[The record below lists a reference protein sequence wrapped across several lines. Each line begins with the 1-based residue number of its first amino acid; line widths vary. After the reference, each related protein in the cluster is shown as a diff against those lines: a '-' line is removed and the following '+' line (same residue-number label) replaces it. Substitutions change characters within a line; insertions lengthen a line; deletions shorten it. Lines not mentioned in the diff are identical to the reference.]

1 MPKEKELETRRIMED
16 LEAQKAE
23 FEQNL
28 PPGQKLLQVPFFRK
42 VQKSLTSLQFGILL
56 TKLQ

>member
-1 MPKEKELETRRIMED
+1 MLRMQVKPLSKYLVAAKEKELETRRIMED

-28 PPGQKLLQVPFFRK
+28 PPGQKLLQVTF
-42 VQKSLTSLQFGILL
+42 S
-56 TKLQ
+56 

>member
-1 MPKEKELETRRIMED
+1 MAPKEKELETRRIMED

-28 PPGQKLLQVPFFRK
+28 PPGQKLLQVTF
-42 VQKSLTSLQFGILL
+42 S
-56 TKLQ
+56 

>member
-1 MPKEKELETRRIMED
+1 MAPKEKELETRRIMED

-28 PPGQKLLQVPFFRK
+28 QPGHKLLQVSFSNK
-42 VQKSLTSLQFGILL
+42 EQKLLPKLLSLN
-56 TKLQ
+56 